1 MADTTANF
9 DFSQFLD
16 QDDPFLGTDFSNILN
31 PEIET
36 GLAADCPVQEVQK
49 VAAQEEAPASSVP
62 AWTPEEIEAIIASA
76 SKKPSINPE
85 LLSSN
90 QPTYVDP
97 SCIDTNTQ
105 NTGSYNNNQQIAYQ
119 QQLNNAPNFT
129 FQPPDNQQ
137 YSQYPCY
144 MSNQFGGNSAYYPQ
158 QAPAQMYGAQLYHDP
173 TMAQVPVQ
181 GTGYPPGM
189 MNTQMNSQFSYP
201 QQQLANPQIN
211 PYQQAMPP
219 QQAVAP
225 AHQTVH
231 QPNSK
236 AARRQEGNSPESH
249 DPSALSAAY
258 CGRDY
263 RKGPPSVSTVT
274 TTSALPKRPDVNHNG
289 VALRNDKIPRKTHGK
304 RYPQDVE
311 PENYYGPSPSKPE
324 PWGPLTPKGQHLFTY
339 TEKGELAP
347 GLYLTR
353 REMKAYLLGP
363 ENDADF
369 QAPKRLPGSRRVR
382 GKRRQ
387 GLTLW
392 IGWPAAMANSRY
404 PRGGESTKCRFK
416 ECQYKHTI
424 ALGEPWVIFDERMNV
439 KGECVDP
446 FHNAGYVH
454 LYCLEHH
461 FDLIDLWQ
469 LVDVRVDDRVF
480 KRESYPYFNLENK
493 LPGIDAE
500 VRGWWDATMPVWLDR
515 KVQGKKRVRDHKS
528 SLSQRLIKYK
538 LNNEPRA
545 QARNRAKR
553 GGVDMSKHEG
563 DPELKRKYKAMQKHK
578 LLDAYGMPIKGAEEE
593 LERIENKGDGGRRKS
608 VAPTKAS
615 SPCSPQLMQYQA
627 QQFQP
632 YPKQEFYVKQEESK
646 YAAQPVYHQPAN
658 HPYLHQPV
666 PQYPYD
672 ASKVLNMPTEPVTGQ
687 KRCHDNDE
695 MADQTLP
702 TTSPKR
708 IKLEAEAE
716 TVLQNIPV
724 EPSQAQKRCYEED
737 LTKIDPILLS
747 IPPPPQVL
755 EVQLT
760 APQKRRLEEED
771 EATTADT
778 TTAARSPKRQRL
790 EGRFVPPNDTKVD
803 AHSESAPQSNKTTED
818 IFTVIEAKWLVTAQN
833 NEELAQVS
841 TLQPPQHEVS
851 QEEHKSSVDEVVT
864 EPLAPSPAPSVGLAT
879 AQNNEEHAEVSI
891 QQSPHDVPQE
901 EHKSPV
907 DKAAT
912 EALAPVE
919 ASSPPLSVGDID
931 DLFGAPEDDTPDPEI
946 EGLFGEIT

>member
-16 QDDPFLGTDFSNILN
+16 QDDPFLGTDFSDILN
-31 PEIET
+31 PDIET
-36 GLAADCPVQEVQK
+36 GLAADCPAQEVQK
-49 VAAQEEAPASSVP
+49 VAAQEEALVSSVP
-62 AWTPEEIEAIIASA
+62 ALTHEEIEAIIASA
-76 SKKPSINPE
+76 SKKTSINPE

-90 QPTYVDP
+90 HPAYVDP
-97 SCIDTNTQ
+97 SCINTNTA
-105 NTGSYNNNQQIAYQ
+105 NTGSYNNNQQLGYQ
-119 QQLNNAPNFT
+119 QQLNNAPDFT
-129 FQPPDNQQ
+129 LPPPTNQQ

-158 QAPAQMYGAQLYHDP
+158 QLPAQMYGAQLYQDP

-189 MNTQMNSQFSYP
+189 MNTQMNGQFSYP
-201 QQQLANPQIN
+201 QQQLENPQIN
-211 PYQQAMPP
+211 PYQQVMPP

-225 AHQTVH
+225 AHQTVP

-236 AARRQEGNSPESH
+236 AARRQEGNSPDSH

-258 CGRDY
+258 CGRDH

-274 TTSALPKRPDVNHNG
+274 TTSSLPKRPAVNHNN

-304 RYPQDVE
+304 RYPYDVE
-311 PENYYGPSPSKPE
+311 PENYYGPSPPKPK

-363 ENDADF
+363 DNDADF
-369 QAPKRLPGSRRVR
+369 QAPKRLPGVRKVR

-439 KGECVDP
+439 KGECIDP

-578 LLDAYGMPIKGAEEE
+578 LLDEYGVPIKGAEEE
-593 LERIENKGDGGRRKS
+593 LERLENKGDGGRRKS
-608 VAPTKAS
+608 VVLIKAS
-615 SPCSPQLMQYQA
+615 SPCSPQPVQYQT

-632 YPKQEFYVKQEESK
+632 YPKQEPYIKQEEPK

-672 ASKVLNMPTEPVTGQ
+672 TSKVLNMPPEPVTGQ
-687 KRCHDNDE
+687 KRCHDDDE
-695 MADQTLP
+695 TADQTLP
-702 TTSPKR
+702 TNSPKR
-708 IKLEAEAE
+708 IKLEEVEAQ
-716 TVLQNIPV
+716 TILQNISV
-724 EPSQAQKRCYEED
+724 EPVVQKRCYEED
-737 LTKIDPILLS
+737 LTKIDPTLLA

-760 APQKRRLEEED
+760 APQKRGHEED
-771 EATTADT
+771 DDAVTADT
-778 TTAARSPKRQRL
+778 TTAAPSPKRQRL
-790 EGRFVPPNDTKVD
+790 EGRFVPTQDTKVD
-803 AHSESAPQSNKTTED
+803 AHGESAPQSNKTIED
-818 IFTVIEAKWLVTAQN
+818 IFAVIEAKWLATAQN
-833 NEELAQVS
+833 NGELAQVS
-841 TLQPPQHEVS
+841 TPPQPPQDVS
-851 QEEHKSSVDEVVT
+851 QEEHKPADNEVV
-864 EPLAPSPAPSVGLAT
+864 
-879 AQNNEEHAEVSI
+879 
-891 QQSPHDVPQE
+891 
-901 EHKSPV
+901 
-907 DKAAT
+907 T

-919 ASSPPLSVGDID
+919 ARSPALSVGDID
-931 DLFGAPEDDTPDPEI
+931 DLFGAPEHDTPDPEI
-946 EGLFGEIT
+946 DGLFGEIT